1 MLPILAALALSACS
15 ATPGESVSKDQAPR
29 TVEEGASFTIDNY
42 TVGNGWKLAND
53 GVGGFAAEGVTV
65 KNTSDDVDTAYFRLK
80 VFDGSK
86 VVAEID
92 CNTSEIEAG
101 QEQDANCLDTGLG
114 NLRAPRR
121 PYTSGWDKIT
131 VESNPTSFR

>member
-1 MLPILAALALSACS
+1 MLPILAVLALSACA
-15 ATPGESVSKDQAPR
+15 ATPGDSGLKDQAPR
-29 TVEEGASFTIDNY
+29 TVKEGATFTIGKY
-42 TVGNGWKLAND
+42 SVAKGWKLAND

-80 VFDGSK
+80 VFAGSK
-86 VVAEID
+86 VLAEID

-114 NLRAPRR
+114 NLRVPRR
-121 PYTSGWDKIT
+121 PYTTGWDKIT
-131 VESNPTSFR
+131 VESNSA